1 MYCFL
6 TKLLNVLPEMNDYE
20 NSRRAFLAKLG
31 LTMGTGMA
39 ASAKLSATV
48 LNNKTEF
55 VLTTEQQQ
63 LMEQYEN
70 WMDKFIP
77 AVKAQR
83 KNPEDQLAKKDI
95 VFLSEQ
101 ANSWRAQLTE
111 FMKDDNFARYY
122 MTATE
127 RLTKEIY

>member
-1 MYCFL
+1 MNDYEESRRTFL
-6 TKLLNVLPEMNDYE
+6 TKL
-20 NSRRAFLAKLG
+20 G
-31 LTMGTGMA
+31 LTLGTTIV
-39 ASAKLSATV
+39 ASTKLSATV
-48 LNNKTEF
+48 LNDKMEF
-55 VLTTEQQQ
+55 ALTSKQQQ
-63 LMEQYEN
+63 LMADYEK

-83 KNPEDQLAKKDI
+83 NDPNDPLAKNDI
-95 VFLSEQ
+95 VLLSEQ
-101 ANSWRAQLTE
+101 AENWRPKLTE

>member
-1 MYCFL
+1 
-6 TKLLNVLPEMNDYE
+6 MNDYE
-20 NSRRAFLAKLG
+20 ESRRTFLNKLG
-31 LTMGTGMA
+31 LTLGTA
-39 ASAKLSATV
+39 VVATTKLSAAV
-48 LNNKTEF
+48 LNDKMEF
-55 VLTTEQQQ
+55 ALTGEQQQ
-63 LMEQYEN
+63 LMTDYEK

-83 KNPEDQLAKKDI
+83 NDSNDQLAKNDI
-95 VFLSEQ
+95 VLLSEQ
-101 ANSWRAQLTE
+101 AESWRPKLIE

>member
-1 MYCFL
+1 
-6 TKLLNVLPEMNDYE
+6 MNE
-20 NSRRAFLAKLG
+20 FEESRRAFLSKLG
-31 LTMGTGMA
+31 LAMGTTVAVSG
-39 ASAKLSATV
+39 KLSATV
-48 LNNKTEF
+48 LNNKEEF
-55 VLTTEQQQ
+55 RLTSEQQQ
-63 LMEQYEN
+63 FMEQYES

-83 KNPEDQLAKKDI
+83 KNPEDQAAKKEI
-95 VFLSEQ
+95 VLLSEQ
-101 ANSWRAQLTE
+101 VNNWRAQLTE